1 MKAPTIIIGVG
12 GVGSQICAKVEEQL
26 LHTVSQ
32 SGNRGPT
39 DNTRFVAIDT
49 DVNSLR
55 ELQRHGFQGKRILL
69 TDNMTVSKCR
79 DTINDPSIDRW
90 YPENTFFSKKSMT
103 EGAGQQRSISRLAF
117 EYCMRDGRL
126 DQLDDTV
133 RELNQLTKEDSHQ
146 RTRFYIISSLA
157 GGTGSGIILPLAMY
171 INNSI
176 LEMYGDN
183 LAICKGFFILS
194 SAFYA
199 RTRDRKSVV

>member
-146 RTRFYIISSLA
+146 RT
-157 GGTGSGIILPLAMY
+157 
-171 INNSI
+171 
-176 LEMYGDN
+176 
-183 LAICKGFFILS
+183 
-194 SAFYA
+194 
-199 RTRDRKSVV
+199 DRKSVV